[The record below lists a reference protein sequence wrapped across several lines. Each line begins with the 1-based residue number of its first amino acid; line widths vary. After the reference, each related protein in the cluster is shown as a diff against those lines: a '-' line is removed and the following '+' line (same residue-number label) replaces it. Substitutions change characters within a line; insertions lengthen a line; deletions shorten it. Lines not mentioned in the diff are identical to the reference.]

1 MKREKFLTV
10 RLTENQLLLIKQVAQ
25 LEDRSISSQA
35 LRFIIQGV
43 ETYFKKV

>member
-10 RLTENQLLLIKQVAQ
+10 RLTESQLLLIKQVAQ

-35 LRFIIQGV
+35 LRFILTGV
-43 ETYFKKV
+43 ENYYKKV